1 MSDKK
6 RNEVLKGFT
15 TAGLLGYLGY
25 KNISK
30 EGISGALGSVKD
42 LETLANSRPELREV
56 GESIRSN
63 VDSLKEV
70 MEESRRANLSN
81 LRDKFV
87 NNLDSF
93 FPEGGEGIK
102 NRDEARAFLSALFDS
117 IREEDVIFAN
127 NQESID
133 DALRRMYDA
142 VSDEQNTRIN
152 YGLVDQDRQTLK
164 SFFSNSFG
172 TNEITLERFGKNY
185 QKYIN
190 NIELFAAESR
200 RSNSFQSVTG
210 QKQINTLDNIGE
222 YFSRNTN
229 AQNQNVINERFERI
243 QRRFGRFSHSITLK
257 EINEGTAKN
266 SSLYAQVNLR
276 NGNRIFNIPLHLGTD
291 EIGNI
296 IYRATEELGGSSYVA
311 PNEVIRANK
320 IFSGTNFSVANF
332 ESIDAARANRAVVS
346 FNEYIFDE
354 IMSMSPSRIAGL
366 SQREIN
372 QMTAFQRNFGLDAPR
387 SMASIYKGRVS
398 QNLYQ
403 NLLTSRAMQ
412 ASNAVVAG
420 IESFSFSEQRG
431 VVKNLLNFYSNDL
444 IGVSAAQT
452 MTARYEDPF
461 SREQTRLFGSIG
473 IRNVNNERTIN
484 AFNAIR
490 EYGRLDRALL
500 PQTAREGQM
509 FGRYEAIE
517 GITGPNKS
525 NVFGINKNISIVGR
539 SDLGG
544 VSSGG
549 LFGVNQS
556 GSGRTVGLNLS
567 GIFVKGS
574 ASSRL
579 GLAEGVSYFGG
590 NIVTST
596 SMPKT
601 VVESGI
607 ADTRLMQ
614 KLIELS
620 RSGKGIRVGNV
631 ALESGAGEY
640 LDMSIDDFF
649 KSYGNREGIALLGH
663 LDSDFSGI
671 KRRGGLEG
679 FTLSLVEH
687 GQGSGRDKYFLVGQ
701 MNNLNK
707 NSKLFSW
714 LVKDSTLGLSDS
726 GLTQKLT
733 AINSTLR
740 ANVERAYFGMGAN
753 MNNTLLSS
761 TDQLKK
767 SVYNI
772 SSGIF
777 GALEMGGVS
786 SDILESEMRSRVG
799 DDTAYRNRINAIYG
813 TNYRDLAEASVLHR
827 RGAYLDAVV
836 ETALKNRGSQIT
848 DEQLGYILGSVQEHG
863 TMFGYEYEGEKGV
876 QGLMQRRLETFQSGI
891 LKNAAFTKALSSE
904 FVIAAGYGTTGGVH
918 AELGRNLARIEPRF
932 FNYTYTSLRSNF
944 GLSQDEAQRYMSSL
958 LIRQKG
964 IESKSS
970 SLFGMNLSMMSL
982 SPLNE
987 IDMNRML
994 SGLGDLPSLN
1004 DRDLNRLLSF
1014 TQGEEKGLVDFLSQ
1028 NKSGQIIDLANIID
1042 NQDNLKAIKDK
1053 LGGRTRIFL
1062 PGADTLE
1069 NFSGFKIRNAGQSIA
1084 IENEYNRYLMDLVSS
1099 IAGLSE
1105 AKTGEQFDAHLAGFD
1120 ASKRLLS
1127 NVVGSGI
1134 RQSLSGEMLGSGSY
1148 MGSGFSFG
1156 KDASAGTLFE
1166 DVTSR
1171 AGLLDAFNKNKGYV
1185 LFLDAQAFMDGMGSY
1200 QEAVSKRLQ
1209 SEGLAGDDLVR
1220 ESRKLTSRRIQ
1231 DFFFGMYKE
1240 SKEGPTGLGMRNPNV
1255 FITHY
1260 LPGINLMRYDFAQG
1274 NQDAMFKFFQE
1285 NRGKYLTEKGVDL
1298 RREARQRLLKQKR
1311 LDYYNKL
1318 NGTSLEMA
1326 QYEKYL
1332 ADRRALVAAKESA
1345 LTKVRGAI
1353 ELDADGGTI
1362 SEPFKY
1368 LDEKGVEVEGTRLKR
1383 TGILSP
1389 EMTIAQQ
1396 ENKEFFENLRAA
1408 IERRD
1413 EFKES
1418 RGEILKTTGQET
1430 SAEMQKVRAVN
1441 ASLNIGGEAFGN
1453 LRSRTSRI
1461 YHKTLQLKLNQAFN
1475 SIMEKHQDPTIIFQ
1489 QLNSID
1495 SDIDSRIKK
1504 LQASAKSVTSDEEL
1518 AKIKREISV
1527 LQDSK
1532 KRVQNLIRAK
1542 TEVGLMESSGFAS
1555 PTRRSE
1561 IRKIFNADFTISS
1574 GRYITSRTDAQY
1586 QRRGSVSARMLF
1598 GTDYSLR
1605 DDGTIKSNLEVN
1617 RRVRGPQG
1625 LASFYSE
1632 AYDSVIGSK
1641 PETAIDFIRKA
1652 KTLDILDKNIQ
1663 AEAIEGEIEDINK
1676 VIRKNNDEI
1685 ESMGKNKGTKENAR
1699 RIAFLN
1705 EENLRLK
1712 KDRAELE
1719 FKLHGENSSES
1730 ALKALGLKKADE
1742 EVAGRVGLRGDIRKL
1757 SENVSDTAGSAK
1769 HANINRRIAARGILD
1784 YYEAK
1789 KSAGGD
1795 IIENIGRFYGM
1806 NNGVPT
1812 RTRAQAESALIDFL
1826 SKDPTKSISKA
1837 TLELVGASLPQDAYR
1852 SITYERSIF
1861 DDDGV
1866 YKGKEKVTKS
1876 FVITPDKES
1885 EFLELERRL
1894 KLANRKL
1901 EGFDVDAHR
1910 SSNLYQQALKEKD
1923 EAISRL
1929 DRFSAD
1935 NVEFER
1941 LRAFTESELEAA
1953 YEDRR
1958 VQLSD
1963 EENKK
1968 IYESI
1973 DEKYKVDFNDPKLDS
1988 RRAAIITEGGGR
2000 TVLSRIEEAIGS
2012 GKIDSFESL
2021 FEKTQNQMER
2031 EIVYNQLNDAGEMV
2045 EVKSTVGDELDK
2057 LFLRFLS
2064 HHKEFG
2070 AHGGGLVRFP
2080 EINIT
2085 ADLVNKSG
2093 KVFKYEGRMDLSRMM
2108 IGDFDAD
2115 IYQIYHDTHDILQK
2129 RFQKSAADFH
2139 GFYKSG
2145 AEYLFGMNLIGEG
2158 MAQFGERLGVS
2169 SITGKE
2175 SLLEE
2180 YSKERILKD
2189 VGPID
2194 VQVKSGM
2201 LSLVQSASEAVARGE
2216 DFGEAFKRVRAG
2228 AALVAVAQEV
2238 LVIKAKKLDIASNV
2252 ADNFLNV
2259 MRKSFKTGSGE
2270 ELFNFF
2276 QENIF
2281 RGTIMEESGE
2291 ISARN
2296 INFTNLPN
2304 DGLAAREIRSS
2315 LEDVK
2320 FNMNELREVFDEMA
2334 RVGKERNVLALGS
2347 DRRTQEIMR
2356 SADLVNLRQFNQL
2369 LAVGLEG
2376 GFIGADGNWD
2386 SEKLR
2391 AGFRNVQQEIKNS
2404 FKMSA
2409 QGKGMGAIIAGALAG
2424 SYLIGASS
2432 SVSTLKP
2439 ENKFSDMRAK
2449 SVETRSMM
2457 QGKDHSNVN
2466 GQAFNNMGDPN
2477 SLNMR
2482 PINVGN
2488 TYITESNSVRMYG
2501 EAPTYES
2508 AMGASRQFTSVG
2520 GQAFVS
2526 VQDNRRPISNNYITR
2541 SLRD

>member
-30 EGISGALGSVKD
+30 EGVSGAFSSVKD
-42 LETLANSRPELREV
+42 LETLANSKPELREV
-56 GESIRSN
+56 GETIRAN

-70 MEESRRANLSN
+70 MEESKRVNLNN
-81 LRDKFV
+81 LKDKFV
-87 NNLDSF
+87 NNIDSF
-93 FPEGGEGIK
+93 FPEGSEGIK

-142 VSDEQNTRIN
+142 VSDEQNAKIN

-200 RSNSFQSVTG
+200 KSNSFQSVSG

-222 YFSRNTN
+222 FFIRNTN
-229 AQNQNVINERFERI
+229 AQNQNIINERFERI
-243 QRRFGRFSHSITLK
+243 QRRFGRFSNNITLK

-266 SSLYAQVNLR
+266 ASLYAQINLK
-276 NGNRIFNIPLHLGTD
+276 NGNKIFNIPLHLGTD

-320 IFSGTNFSVANF
+320 IFSGSNFSVANF
-332 ESIDAARANRAVVS
+332 RSIDAARANKAVVS

-354 IMSMSPSRIAGL
+354 IMSMSPGRIAGL

-387 SMASIYKGRVS
+387 SMASIYKGKVS
-398 QNLYQ
+398 ENLYQ

-420 IESFSFSEQRG
+420 IEGFSFNEQKG

-473 IRNVNNERTIN
+473 IRNINNKKTIN

-517 GITGPNKS
+517 SITGPNKS

-544 VSSGG
+544 VSKGG
-549 LFGVNQS
+549 LLGINQA

-567 GIFVKGS
+567 GVFVKGS

-590 NIVTST
+590 NVVTST

-607 ADTRLMQ
+607 ADTKLMQ

-620 RSGKGIRVGNV
+620 KSKKGIRVGNV
-631 ALESGAGEY
+631 ALGSGAGDY
-640 LDMSIDDFF
+640 IDMSIDDFF

-714 LVKDSTLGLSDS
+714 LVKDSTLALSDS

-733 AINSTLR
+733 AINSTLG
-740 ANVERAYFGMGAN
+740 ASVEKAYFGMGAN

-786 SDILESEMRSRVG
+786 SNVLEREMKNRVG

-813 TNYRDLAEASVLHR
+813 TNYKDLAEASVLHR

-836 ETALKNRGSQIT
+836 ETALKNRGTQIT
-848 DEQLGYILGSVQEHG
+848 DAQLGYILGSVQEHG
-863 TMFGYEYEGEKGV
+863 ARFGYEYQGEKKTP
-876 QGLMQRRLETFQSGI
+876 GLMQTRLEKFQKGI

-958 LIRQKG
+958 LIRQQG

-994 SGLGDLPSLN
+994 SSVGDLPSLN
-1004 DRDLNRLLSF
+1004 DKDLNKLLSF

-1028 NKSGQIIDLANIID
+1028 NKSGQLIDLANVID
-1042 NQDNLKAIKDK
+1042 DQNNLKAIKDK
-1053 LGGRTRIFL
+1053 LGGRTKIFL

-1069 NFSGFKIRNAGQSIA
+1069 NFSGFKIRNAGQAIA

-1105 AKTGEQFDAHLAGFD
+1105 ANTAEQFDAHLAGFD
-1120 ASKRLLS
+1120 ASKKLLS
-1127 NVVGSGI
+1127 NVVGTGI

-1156 KDASAGTLFE
+1156 KDASGGTLFE

-1209 SEGLAGDDLVR
+1209 SEGFAGDDLLR

-1240 SKEGPTGLGMRNPNV
+1240 SKQGPTGLGMRNPNV

-1260 LPGINLMRYDFAQG
+1260 LPGVNLMRYDFAQG
-1274 NQDAMFKFFQE
+1274 NQDAMFKFFKE
-1285 NRGKYLTEKGVDL
+1285 NTGKYLTEEGVNL

-1311 LDYYNKL
+1311 LDYHNNL
-1318 NGTSLEMA
+1318 NGTSLEIA

-1332 ADRRALVAAKESA
+1332 ADRKALVAAKETA

-1362 SEPFKY
+1362 NEPFKY
-1368 LDEKGVEVEGTRLKR
+1368 IDEKGIEVEGTRLKR

-1389 EMTIAQQ
+1389 EMALAKQ
-1396 ENKEFFENLRAA
+1396 ENEEFFENLKAA
-1408 IERRD
+1408 IKTRD

-1441 ASLNIGGEAFGN
+1441 ASLNVGGEAFGN
-1453 LRSRTSRI
+1453 LKSRTSRI

-1475 SIMEKHQDPTIIFQ
+1475 SIMDKHQDPAIIFQ

-1495 SDIDSRIKK
+1495 SDIDNRIKK
-1504 LQASAKSVTSDEEL
+1504 LEASAKSATNDEEL

-1542 TEVGLMESSGFAS
+1542 TQVGMMDSSGFTS
-1555 PTRRSE
+1555 PTKRNE

-1574 GRYITSRTDAQY
+1574 GRYITNFTDAQY

-1598 GTDYSLR
+1598 GTDYSLG
-1605 DDGTIKSNLEVN
+1605 DDGRIKSNLEVS
-1617 RRVRGPQG
+1617 RKVRGPDG

-1632 AYDSVIGSK
+1632 AYDSVVGRN

-1652 KTLDILDKNIQ
+1652 KTLDILEKNIQ

-1676 VIRKNNDEI
+1676 KIKTNNAEI
-1685 ESMGKNKGTKENAR
+1685 DSMGKAKGIKENAE
-1699 RIAFLN
+1699 RIALLN
-1705 EENLRLK
+1705 EENAELK
-1712 KDRAELE
+1712 VKRAELE
-1719 FKLHGENSSES
+1719 FELHGENSSKS
-1730 ALKALGLKKADE
+1730 ALEALKKPDE
-1742 EVAGRVGLRGDIRKL
+1742 EVTGRVGLRGDIQKL
-1757 SENVSDTAGSAK
+1757 SENVSDTAGSAR
-1769 HANINRRIAARGILD
+1769 HANINRRIAAKGILD

-1795 IIENIGRFYGM
+1795 IIDNIGRFYGM

-1852 SITYERSIF
+1852 SVTYERSIF

-1885 EFLELERRL
+1885 EFLELEKRL
-1894 KLANRKL
+1894 KLANKKL
-1901 EGFDVDAHR
+1901 ADFDVDTHK
-1910 SSNLYQQALKEKD
+1910 SSNLYQQALREKD
-1923 EAISRL
+1923 EAIARL
-1929 DRFSAD
+1929 DKFSAD
-1935 NVEFER
+1935 NVEFEK
-1941 LRAFTESELEAA
+1941 LRAFTESELKAA
-1953 YEDRR
+1953 YEDRK
-1958 VQLSD
+1958 VQLSP
-1963 EENKK
+1963 EENKS

-1973 DEKYKVDFNDPKLDS
+1973 DEKHKVDFNDPKLDA
-1988 RRAAIITEGGGR
+1988 RRADIIKEGGGR
-2000 TVLSRIEEAIGS
+2000 TVLSRIEEAVGS

-2021 FEKTQNQMER
+2021 FEKTQNQMEK
-2031 EIVYNQLNDAGEMV
+2031 EIIYNQLNDAGEMV

-2057 LFLRFLS
+2057 LFLRFLK

-2093 KVFKYEGRMDLSRMM
+2093 KVFNYEGRMDLSRMM

-2115 IYQIYHDTHDILQK
+2115 IYQIYHDTHDILQN
-2129 RFQKSAADFH
+2129 RFQKNAANFH

-2201 LSLVQSASEAVARGE
+2201 LSLVQSASEAAARGE

-2252 ADNFLNV
+2252 ADNFLDV

-2281 RGTIMEESGE
+2281 KGTIMEEGGE

-2315 LEDVK
+2315 LEDVR
-2320 FNMNELREVFDEMA
+2320 FNINELREVFDEMA

-2376 GFIGADGNWD
+2376 GFIGADGSWD

-2449 SVETRSMM
+2449 AVETRSIM
-2457 QGKDHSNVN
+2457 QGKDHSNVS